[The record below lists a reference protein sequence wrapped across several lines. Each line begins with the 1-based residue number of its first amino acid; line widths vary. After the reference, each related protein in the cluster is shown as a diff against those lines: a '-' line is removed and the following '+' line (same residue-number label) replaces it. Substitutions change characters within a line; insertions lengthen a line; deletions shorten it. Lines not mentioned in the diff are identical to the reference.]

1 MKAATEPLRETLL
14 RQLAQSLPPESLT
27 VFSSDSSRP
36 DIIVTDEIYGLIVID
51 VDTAGHEPT
60 SRGPI
65 ARLNHKVADLRA
77 EISAV
82 EGVRPHRLVLYSAHQ
97 DSLIDPTESTA
108 PRALGLADIERGD
121 WLKQL
126 QSRPLDPADLNEL
139 RSALAPALCF
149 GIRAR
154 RGVADPG
161 QVERRQHQ
169 IMLDAQQAAAA
180 TVPVDDVLLLT
191 GPPGSGKTLVLA
203 GRAKYLAAQHP
214 DWRIVILCYN
224 NALLPYLRQLVDG
237 YPNVEVTTFGK
248 FTHGEGHYIA
258 LDDDEKAADHLSRAR
273 RKGISQTV
281 DALLVDEGQ
290 DFRDAWISF
299 AIETLRKGRGG
310 IVIAGDERQA
320 LYRNAP
326 LSQALASRQVSRL
339 TLERSYRSTRQIL
352 EVASTTQPK
361 REPLQWDEALD
372 GHPVDL
378 IWAASWNEQAAAAA
392 WEIRQ
397 LIDSGE
403 RQPEDIAIL
412 VTQWSGTVKRMT
424 AALEEADIPHLVV
437 NRTNADSFDS
447 RSPEVKIMTVHG
459 AKGYEF
465 DVAVLFGLEA
475 LPDPL
480 APNEAADEEEGQRD
494 NVAFVGMTRARDL
507 LLVTWTRTN
516 AHLERLGLC
525 PSVSSWTWPDDYEV

>member
-1 MKAATEPLRETLL
+1 MKDATEPPRETLL
-14 RQLAQSLPPESLT
+14 RELAQSLPSESLT
-27 VFSSDSSRP
+27 VFASDSSRP
-36 DIIVTDEIYGLIVID
+36 DVIVTDETYGLIVID
-51 VDTAGHEPT
+51 IDTAGHDPT
-60 SRGPI
+60 SRAPI
-65 ARLNHKVADLRA
+65 ARLNQKMADLRT
-77 EISAV
+77 EIPAV
-82 EGVRPHRLVLYSAHQ
+82 ERVRPHRLVLYSTHQ
-97 DSLIDPTESTA
+97 GSLIDPVESAA
-108 PRALGLADIERGD
+108 PRALGLVDIERGD
-121 WLKQL
+121 WLKKL
-126 QSRPLDPADLNEL
+126 ESRPLDPADLSEL

-149 GIRAR
+149 EIRAR
-154 RGVADPG
+154 RGVVDPG

-169 IMLDAQQAAAA
+169 LMLDAQQAAAA

-203 GRAKYLAAQHP
+203 GRAKYLAARHP

-224 NALLPYLRQLVDG
+224 NALPPYLRQLVDG

-258 LDDDEKAADHLSRAR
+258 MDNDEKAADHLSRAR

-299 AIETLRKGRGG
+299 VIETLRKGRGG

-320 LYRNAP
+320 LYRSAP
-326 LSQALASRQVSRL
+326 PSQALGSRQVSRL

-352 EVASTTQPK
+352 EVASTAQPK
-361 REPLQWDEALD
+361 HEPLRWDQALD

-378 IWAASWNEQAAAAA
+378 IWAASWNEQATAAA

-403 RQPEDIAIL
+403 RQPEDIAVL
-412 VTQWSGTVKRMT
+412 VTQRIGTVRRLT
-424 AALEEADIPHLVV
+424 AAFADADIPHRVIDH
-437 NRTNADSFDS
+437 TNTDSFDAL
-447 RSPEVKIMTVHG
+447 SPEVKIMTVHG

-465 DVAVLFGLEA
+465 DVVVLFGLEA

-480 APNEAADEEEGQRD
+480 APGHSDQDGGQRG

-516 AHLERLGLC
+516 AHLDRLSLC
-525 PSVSSWTWPDDYEV
+525 PSVSSCTWPDDYEV